1 MKKLYFEG
9 MMQMEERSLRITG
22 ADKTFFTKITNALTK
37 ILIPT
42 KIGINGMLISI
53 KRNNLLKAFESYNAE
68 NENYNKDELEKKYD
82 TAYEAYLDSLDK
94 YVMDS
99 IYKKVRNGTAS
110 EFEKNAMSK
119 YYEVTSLKEKEYME
133 YKYRKQKYLIELDY
147 EGIKIGTKEKLIERY
162 NQFYISKMDSLYKSI
177 LKNYSIKVADNTN
190 IYDSTKEW
198 IYTKIFYTLE
208 EYIENILS
216 LKIKI
221 DYDQNLKNIISEYE
235 KYESYMVGK
244 LDTRDNIE
252 KNMVLLGLSRK
263 LFTHSLPL
271 IVAEQCYEKLLKDA
285 RSLVQDTKIA
295 TKREKA
301 YAMLINL
308 IEDYNIKLLS
318 TKVYW
323 ESPKDREEY
332 KKFWNRYQEISKLKE
347 TDFIEYI
354 KQKEIL
360 FIKNDMKKLDKG
372 KTDYTKLLKY
382 FKRKL
387 VDYGAIREGINEKD
401 ITLDVTQRVASILKS
416 KGYKVALTR
425 VDDKY
430 VSLQERVEFS
440 ENEAPEIFVSIHVNS
455 AVAVE
460 PKGIETHYYHDYSK
474 ELAKTVHAHLIKGID
489 TKDRGLF
496 KSKFYVINHTTVP
509 AILVEMGFISND
521 EERAA
526 LVTDS
531 RKQKTAKAIAEGIIE
546 YIKSQ
551 QSK

>member
-1 MKKLYFEG
+1 
-9 MMQMEERSLRITG
+9 MEERSLRVVAT
-22 ADKTFFTKITNALTK
+22 DKTFFNKLTNTLTK
-37 ILIPT
+37 FLIPT
-42 KIGINGMLISI
+42 QIGFNSLKISM
-53 KRNNLLKAFESYNAE
+53 KRNVLIKTYETLNAE
-68 NENYNKDELEKKYD
+68 NAPVEKKEELEKRYD
-82 TAYEAYLDSLDK
+82 DAYTAYLEALDK
-94 YVMDS
+94 YVLDT
-99 IYKKVRNGTAS
+99 IYKKVKNETATQ
-110 EFEKNAMSK
+110 FESTALSQ
-119 YYEVTSLKEKEYME
+119 YYGIVQLKDREYNE
-133 YKYRKQKYLIELDY
+133 YKYRKQKYLLELDK
-147 EGIKIGTKEKLIERY
+147 ESVDVSAKEKVQGKY
-162 NQFYISKMDSLYKSI
+162 NKFYVDKMDALYKAI
-177 LKNYSIKVADNTN
+177 LKNYSIKLADTTN
-190 IYDSTKEW
+190 IYDSSKEW
-198 IYTKIFYTLE
+198 IYVKIFYTLE

-387 VDYGAIREGINEKD
+387 VDYGAIREIKN
-401 ITLDVTQRVASILKS
+401 SYKS
-416 KGYKVALTR
+416 
-425 VDDKY
+425 
-430 VSLQERVEFS
+430 
-440 ENEAPEIFVSIHVNS
+440 
-455 AVAVE
+455 
-460 PKGIETHYYHDYSK
+460 
-474 ELAKTVHAHLIKGID
+474 
-489 TKDRGLF
+489 
-496 KSKFYVINHTTVP
+496 
-509 AILVEMGFISND
+509 
-521 EERAA
+521 
-526 LVTDS
+526 
-531 RKQKTAKAIAEGIIE
+531 EGK
-546 YIKSQ
+546 YIKV
-551 QSK
+551 KEVI